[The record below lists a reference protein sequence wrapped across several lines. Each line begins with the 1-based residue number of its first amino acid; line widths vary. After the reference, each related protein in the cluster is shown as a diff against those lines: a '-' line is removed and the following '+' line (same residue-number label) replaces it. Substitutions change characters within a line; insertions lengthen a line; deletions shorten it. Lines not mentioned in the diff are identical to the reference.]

1 MMRSWSEDCDYALP
15 VVLSPLVEYIQS
27 ERTSFLGVVLGRV
40 GPGPGPGPANWVNEN
55 WHLYKFKMQSE
66 TQKKRA

>member
-1 MMRSWSEDCDYALP
+1 MMRSWSEGCDYALP
-15 VVLSPLVEYIQS
+15 VVLSPLVQYIQS
-27 ERTSFLGVVLGRV
+27 ERTSCLGVVLGRV
-40 GPGPGPGPANWVNEN
+40 GPGPANWVNEN